1 MGLHIKRKIKHI
13 GHSAKKTVKKTGKN
27 IKNAV
32 KHPVKSIK
40 KCAKKVFNGLGRALS
55 YTSGIVLNPLFSVGA
70 LLASKQLANNQII
83 SLPILQNI
91 SIFNPQSRIIQ
102 PNDIPSNLILG
113 DPSQVQSIQSP
124 TGTLTPDIQN
134 LDVST
139 NFGYA

>member
-70 LLASKQLANNQII
+70 LLASKQLANNQIL
-83 SLPILQNI
+83 SFPSLQNI
-91 SIFNPQSRIIQ
+91 SIMMKTAFGTAYPYRQEQSLSKSTTQ
-102 PNDIPSNLILG
+102 ATN
-113 DPSQVQSIQSP
+113 
-124 TGTLTPDIQN
+124 TPFT
-134 LDVST
+134 S
-139 NFGYA
+139 